1 MLTSV
6 EKAIE
11 GGKLATAVIPAI
23 ETKVS
28 LGTDADDAKAYIR
41 EGYAFS
47 PMFTLGVEKEV
58 SEKEVVTTWLS
69 LAKAN

>member
-1 MLTSV
+1 MCSSDL
-6 EKAIE
+6 
-11 GGKLATAVIPAI
+11 
-23 ETKVS
+23 
-28 LGTDADDAKAYIR
+28 DAKAYIR